1 MKFLAPFL
9 GPICYAIS
17 LISLVLLF
25 LFRNSEPTTII
36 VLAFC
41 CIGTF
46 ILGYITRKQ
55 AKEEAL
61 YNFFPNRI
69 HTETTVYSLHL
80 RLDNTEI
87 IGYNGVPE
95 LKSASEL
102 DIREENNKY
111 NLYFNNQKLGYIP
124 ENTNAYKL
132 TRNCINDPS
141 CILKAIIRKD
151 GDKTFDI
158 ACYSE

>member
-1 MKFLAPFL
+1 MRFLAPYL
-9 GPICYAIS
+9 GPICYGIS
-17 LISLVLLF
+17 ILCLALLF
-25 LFRNSEPTTII
+25 LFRNSETYI
-36 VLAFC
+36 VVFLAICFV
-41 CIGTF
+41 GTL
-46 ILGYITRKQ
+46 ILGYIVRKQ
-55 AKEEAL
+55 AKEEAM

-69 HTETTVYSLHL
+69 HTEKAVYSMHL

-102 DIREENNKY
+102 DIRQEDNKFM
-111 NLYFNNQKLGYIP
+111 LYFDNQKLGYIP
-124 ENTNAYKL
+124 ENTNAYRL
-132 TRNCINDPS
+132 TKNCINDPT
-141 CILKAIIRKD
+141 CILKVIIRKD